1 MAIIDNLLVQI
12 WIDSLV
18 AMVIL
23 GVIISVWAAWRTISR
38 QRSQLLAVNTE
49 LDLRITDLSTEINL
63 RQQAQ
68 RELAEQAAALARADE
83 MQRSRQRIVSAQESL
98 RKEIAQLLHGSV
110 QNRLIFLVLRLKQL
124 EATAEPKGVA
134 LELTDLREKF
144 EALLEQEIRSI
155 VHQLY
160 PYILR
165 RGFVPA
171 LQSLGDQIESVI
183 SIEMDLDQ
191 ELARKERAD
200 WSLIPEQ
207 AKLAAYRIAEE
218 ALTNVVKHAN
228 ASKVSVRLETPF
240 GGWFRLTVQDDGQAF
255 AVEESLEGMGIV
267 GMRDY
272 AEAIGGGGVILGAPG
287 KGTQVTATLP
297 LVILEKEFPET
308 ALLSE

>member
-1 MAIIDNLLVQI
+1 MVIIDNLLVQI

-18 AMVIL
+18 AMVFL

-144 EALLEQEIRSI
+144 EELLEQEIRSI

-171 LQSLGDQIESVI
+171 LQSMGDQIESVI

-191 ELARKERAD
+191 ELARKQRAD
-200 WSLIPEQ
+200 RSLIPEQ

-272 AEAIGGGGVILGAPG
+272 AEAIGGECVILGAPG
-287 KGTQVTATLP
+287 KGAQVTATLP
-297 LVILEKEFPET
+297 LVILKKEFPET

>member
-12 WIDSLV
+12 WIDSLM

-49 LDLRITDLSTEINL
+49 LDLRITGLSTEINL

-144 EALLEQEIRSI
+144 EELLEQEIRSI

-171 LQSLGDQIESVI
+171 LQSMGDQIESVI

-191 ELARKERAD
+191 ELVRKERAD
-200 WSLIPEQ
+200 RSLIPEQ

-272 AEAIGGGGVILGAPG
+272 AEAIGGECVILGAPG

>member
-12 WIDSLV
+12 WIGSLV

-49 LDLRITDLSTEINL
+49 LDLRVTDLSTEINL

-68 RELAEQAAALARADE
+68 REVAEQAAALARADE

-98 RKEIAQLLHGSV
+98 RKEIAQQLHGSV

-134 LELTDLREKF
+134 LELADLREKF
-144 EALLEQEIRSI
+144 EELLEQEIRSI

-171 LQSLGDQIESVI
+171 LRSLGDQIESVI
-183 SIEMDLDQ
+183 SIEMDLDE
-191 ELARKERAD
+191 ELVRKERAD
-200 WSLIPEQ
+200 RNLIPEQ

-218 ALTNVVKHAN
+218 ALTNMVKHAN
-228 ASKVSVRLETPF
+228 ASKISVRLETPF
-240 GGWFRLTVQDDGQAF
+240 GGWFRLTVQDDGQGF
-255 AVEESLEGMGIV
+255 AVEESSEGMGIV

-272 AEAIGGGGVILGAPG
+272 AEAIGGECVILGAPG

-308 ALLSE
+308 VSLSE

>member
-12 WIDSLV
+12 WIGSLV

-49 LDLRITDLSTEINL
+49 LDLRVTDLSTEINL
-63 RQQAQ
+63 RQQAEK
-68 RELAEQAAALARADE
+68 ELAEQAAALARADE

-98 RKEIAQLLHGSV
+98 RKEIAQQLHGSV

-134 LELTDLREKF
+134 SELADLREKF
-144 EALLEQEIRSI
+144 EELLEQEIRSI

-171 LQSLGDQIESVI
+171 LQSMGDQIESVI

-191 ELARKERAD
+191 ELVRKERAD
-200 WSLIPEQ
+200 RSLIPEQ

-240 GGWFRLTVQDDGQAF
+240 GGWFRLTVQDDGQGF
-255 AVEESLEGMGIV
+255 AVEESTEGMGIV

-272 AEAIGGGGVILGAPG
+272 AEAIGGECVILGAPG
-287 KGTQVTATLP
+287 KGTQVAVILP
-297 LVILEKEFPET
+297 LVIFEKEYPET
-308 ALLSE
+308 VSLSE

>member
-12 WIDSLV
+12 WIGSLV

-49 LDLRITDLSTEINL
+49 LDLRVTDLSTEINL

-68 RELAEQAAALARADE
+68 REVAEQAAALARADE

-98 RKEIAQLLHGSV
+98 RKEIAQQLHGSV

-144 EALLEQEIRSI
+144 EELLEQEIRSI

-171 LQSLGDQIESVI
+171 LQSMGDQIESVI

-191 ELARKERAD
+191 ELVRKERAD
-200 WSLIPEQ
+200 RSLIPEQ

-228 ASKVSVRLETPF
+228 ASKVSVRLETSF
-240 GGWFRLTVQDDGQAF
+240 GGWLRLTVQDDGQGF

-272 AEAIGGGGVILGAPG
+272 AEAIGGECVILGAPG
-287 KGTQVTATLP
+287 KGAQVTATLP

>member
-68 RELAEQAAALARADE
+68 KELAEQAAALARADE

-98 RKEIAQLLHGSV
+98 RKEIAQQLHGSV

-144 EALLEQEIRSI
+144 EELLEQEIRSI

-171 LQSLGDQIESVI
+171 LQSMGDQIESVI

-191 ELARKERAD
+191 ELVRKERAD
-200 WSLIPEQ
+200 RSLIPEQ

-240 GGWFRLTVQDDGQAF
+240 GGWFRLTVQDDGQGF

-272 AEAIGGGGVILGAPG
+272 AEAIGGECVILGAPG

>member
-12 WIDSLV
+12 WIGSLV

-49 LDLRITDLSTEINL
+49 LDLRVTDLSTEINL
-63 RQQAQ
+63 RQQAEK
-68 RELAEQAAALARADE
+68 ELAEQAAALARADE

-98 RKEIAQLLHGSV
+98 RKEIAQQLHGSV

-134 LELTDLREKF
+134 SEQKF
-144 EALLEQEIRSI
+144 EELLEQEIRSI

-183 SIEMDLDQ
+183 SIELDLDQ
-191 ELARKERAD
+191 ELVRKERLD
-200 WSLIPEQ
+200 RSFIPEQ
-207 AKLAAYRIAEE
+207 GKLAAY
-218 ALTNVVKHAN
+218 
-228 ASKVSVRLETPF
+228 
-240 GGWFRLTVQDDGQAF
+240 
-255 AVEESLEGMGIV
+255 
-267 GMRDY
+267 
-272 AEAIGGGGVILGAPG
+272 
-287 KGTQVTATLP
+287 
-297 LVILEKEFPET
+297 
-308 ALLSE
+308 

>member
-49 LDLRITDLSTEINL
+49 LDLRVTDLSTEINL

-98 RKEIAQLLHGSV
+98 RKEIAQQLHGSV

-144 EALLEQEIRSI
+144 EELLEQEIRSI

-171 LQSLGDQIESVI
+171 LQSMGDQIESVI

-191 ELARKERAD
+191 ELVRKERAD
-200 WSLIPEQ
+200 RSLIPEQ

-240 GGWFRLTVQDDGQAF
+240 GGWFRLTVQDDGQGF

-272 AEAIGGGGVILGAPG
+272 AEAIGGECVILGAPG

>member
-12 WIDSLV
+12 WIGSLV

-49 LDLRITDLSTEINL
+49 LDLRVTDLSTEINL
-63 RQQAQ
+63 RQQAEK
-68 RELAEQAAALARADE
+68 ELAEQAATLARGDE

-98 RKEIAQLLHGSV
+98 RKEIAQQLHGSV

-134 LELTDLREKF
+134 SELADLREKF
-144 EALLEQEIRSI
+144 EELLEQEIRSI

-183 SIEMDLDQ
+183 SIELDLDQ
-191 ELARKERAD
+191 ELVRKERLD
-200 WSLIPEQ
+200 RSFIPEQ
-207 AKLAAYRIAEE
+207 GKLAAY
-218 ALTNVVKHAN
+218 
-228 ASKVSVRLETPF
+228 
-240 GGWFRLTVQDDGQAF
+240 
-255 AVEESLEGMGIV
+255 
-267 GMRDY
+267 
-272 AEAIGGGGVILGAPG
+272 
-287 KGTQVTATLP
+287 
-297 LVILEKEFPET
+297 
-308 ALLSE
+308 

>member
-12 WIDSLV
+12 WIGSLV
-18 AMVIL
+18 VMVIL

-49 LDLRITDLSTEINL
+49 LDLRVTDLSTEINL

-144 EALLEQEIRSI
+144 EELLEQEIRSI

-191 ELARKERAD
+191 ELVRKERAD
-200 WSLIPEQ
+200 RNLIPEQ

-228 ASKVSVRLETPF
+228 ASKISVRLETPF
-240 GGWFRLTVQDDGQAF
+240 GGWFRLTVQADGQGF
-255 AVEESLEGMGIV
+255 AVEESSEGMGIV

-272 AEAIGGGGVILGAPG
+272 AEAIGGECVILGAPG

-308 ALLSE
+308 VSLSE

>member
-98 RKEIAQLLHGSV
+98 RKEIAQQLHGSV

-134 LELTDLREKF
+134 LEPTDLREKF
-144 EALLEQEIRSI
+144 EELLEQEIRSI

-171 LQSLGDQIESVI
+171 LRSLGDQIESVI

-191 ELARKERAD
+191 ELVRKERAD
-200 WSLIPEQ
+200 RSLIPEQ

-240 GGWFRLTVQDDGQAF
+240 GGWFRLMVQDDGQAF

-272 AEAIGGGGVILGAPG
+272 AEAIGGECVILGAPG
-287 KGTQVTATLP
+287 KGTRVTATLP

>member
-1 MAIIDNLLVQI
+1 
-12 WIDSLV
+12 
-18 AMVIL
+18 MVIL

-98 RKEIAQLLHGSV
+98 RKEIAQQLHGSV

-144 EALLEQEIRSI
+144 EELLEQEIRSI

-171 LQSLGDQIESVI
+171 LQSMGDQIESVI

-191 ELARKERAD
+191 ELVRKERAD
-200 WSLIPEQ
+200 RSLIPEQ

-240 GGWFRLTVQDDGQAF
+240 GGWFRLTVQDDGQGF

-272 AEAIGGGGVILGAPG
+272 AEAIGGECVILGAPG

>member
-98 RKEIAQLLHGSV
+98 RKEIAQQLHGSV

-144 EALLEQEIRSI
+144 EELLEQEIRSI

-171 LQSLGDQIESVI
+171 LQSMGDQIESVI

-200 WSLIPEQ
+200 RSLIPEQ

-240 GGWFRLTVQDDGQAF
+240 GGWFRLTVQDDGQGF

-272 AEAIGGGGVILGAPG
+272 AEAIGGECVILGAPG

>member
-12 WIDSLV
+12 WIGSLV

-49 LDLRITDLSTEINL
+49 LDLRVTDLSMEINL

-98 RKEIAQLLHGSV
+98 RKEIAQQLHGSV

-134 LELTDLREKF
+134 SELADLREKF
-144 EALLEQEIRSI
+144 EELLEQEIRSI

-183 SIEMDLDQ
+183 SIELDLDQ
-191 ELARKERAD
+191 ELVRKERAD
-200 WSLIPEQ
+200 RSLIPEQ

-240 GGWFRLTVQDDGQAF
+240 GGWFRLTVQDDGQGF
-255 AVEESLEGMGIV
+255 AVEESAEGMGIV

-272 AEAIGGGGVILGAPG
+272 AEAIGGECVILGAPG
-287 KGTQVTATLP
+287 KGTEVTATLP

-308 ALLSE
+308 VSLSE

>member
-68 RELAEQAAALARADE
+68 REVAEQAAALARADE

-144 EALLEQEIRSI
+144 EELLEQEIRSI

-171 LQSLGDQIESVI
+171 LQSMGDQIESVI
-183 SIEMDLDQ
+183 LIEMDLDQ
-191 ELARKERAD
+191 ELVRKERAD
-200 WSLIPEQ
+200 RSLIPEQ

-240 GGWFRLTVQDDGQAF
+240 GGWFRLTVQDDGQGF

-272 AEAIGGGGVILGAPG
+272 AEASGGECVILGAPG

>member
-12 WIDSLV
+12 WIGSLV

-49 LDLRITDLSTEINL
+49 LDLRVTDLSTEINL

-68 RELAEQAAALARADE
+68 REVAEQAAALARADE

-98 RKEIAQLLHGSV
+98 RKEIAQQLHGSV

-134 LELTDLREKF
+134 LELADLREKF
-144 EALLEQEIRSI
+144 EELLEQEIRSI

-171 LQSLGDQIESVI
+171 LRSLGDQIESVI
-183 SIEMDLDQ
+183 SIEMDLDE
-191 ELARKERAD
+191 ELVRKERAD
-200 WSLIPEQ
+200 RNLIPEQ

-240 GGWFRLTVQDDGQAF
+240 GGWFRLTVQDDGQGF
-255 AVEESLEGMGIV
+255 AVEESSEGMGIV
-267 GMRDY
+267 GIRDY
-272 AEAIGGGGVILGAPG
+272 AEAIGGECVILGAPG

>member
-12 WIDSLV
+12 WIGSLV

-23 GVIISVWAAWRTISR
+23 GVIISVWAAWRTIS
-38 QRSQLLAVNTE
+38 SQLLAVNTE
-49 LDLRITDLSTEINL
+49 LDLRVTDLSTEINL
-63 RQQAQ
+63 RQQAEK
-68 RELAEQAAALARADE
+68 ELAEQAAALARADE

-98 RKEIAQLLHGSV
+98 RKEIAQQLHGSV

-144 EALLEQEIRSI
+144 EELLEQEIRSI

-171 LQSLGDQIESVI
+171 LQSMGDQIESVI

-191 ELARKERAD
+191 ELVRKERAD
-200 WSLIPEQ
+200 RSLIPEQ

-272 AEAIGGGGVILGAPG
+272 AEAIGGECVILGAPG

>member
-83 MQRSRQRIVSAQESL
+83 MQRSRQRIVSAQESF
-98 RKEIAQLLHGSV
+98 RKEIAQQLHGSV

-144 EALLEQEIRSI
+144 EELLEQEIRSI

-171 LQSLGDQIESVI
+171 LQSMGDQIESVI

-191 ELARKERAD
+191 ELVRKERAD
-200 WSLIPEQ
+200 RSLIPEQ

-240 GGWFRLTVQDDGQAF
+240 GGWFRLTVQDDGQGF

-272 AEAIGGGGVILGAPG
+272 AEAIGGECVILGAPG

>member
-12 WIDSLV
+12 WIGSLV
-18 AMVIL
+18 VMVIL

-98 RKEIAQLLHGSV
+98 RKEIAQQLHGSV

-144 EALLEQEIRSI
+144 EELLEQEIRSI

-191 ELARKERAD
+191 ELVRKERAD
-200 WSLIPEQ
+200 RSLIPEQ

-240 GGWFRLTVQDDGQAF
+240 GGWFRLTVQDDGQGF

-272 AEAIGGGGVILGAPG
+272 AEAIGGECVILGAPG

>member
-68 RELAEQAAALARADE
+68 RELAEQAVALARADE
-83 MQRSRQRIVSAQESL
+83 MQSSRQRIVSAQESL
-98 RKEIAQLLHGSV
+98 RKEIAQQLHGSV

-144 EALLEQEIRSI
+144 EELLEQEIRSI

-171 LQSLGDQIESVI
+171 LQSMGDQIESVI
-183 SIEMDLDQ
+183 LIEMDLDQ
-191 ELARKERAD
+191 ELVRKERAD
-200 WSLIPEQ
+200 RSLIPEQ

-272 AEAIGGGGVILGAPG
+272 AEAIGGECVILGAPG

>member
-98 RKEIAQLLHGSV
+98 RKEIAQQLHGSV

-144 EALLEQEIRSI
+144 EELLEQEIRSI

-171 LQSLGDQIESVI
+171 LQSMGDQIESVI
-183 SIEMDLDQ
+183 LIEMDLDQ
-191 ELARKERAD
+191 ELVRKERAD
-200 WSLIPEQ
+200 RSLIPEQ

-240 GGWFRLTVQDDGQAF
+240 GGWFRLTVQDDGQGF

-272 AEAIGGGGVILGAPG
+272 AEAIGGECVILGAPG
-287 KGTQVTATLP
+287 KGAQVTATLP
-297 LVILEKEFPET
+297 LVILKKEFPET

>member
-49 LDLRITDLSTEINL
+49 LDLRITGLSTEINL

-144 EALLEQEIRSI
+144 EELLEQEIRSI

-171 LQSLGDQIESVI
+171 LQSMGDQIESVI

-191 ELARKERAD
+191 ELVRKERAD
-200 WSLIPEQ
+200 RSLIPEQ

-272 AEAIGGGGVILGAPG
+272 AEAIGGECVILGAPG
-287 KGTQVTATLP
+287 KGTRVTATLP

>member
-12 WIDSLV
+12 WIGSLV

-38 QRSQLLAVNTE
+38 QRSQLLVVNTE
-49 LDLRITDLSTEINL
+49 LDLRVTDLSTEINL
-63 RQQAQ
+63 RRQAEK
-68 RELAEQAAALARADE
+68 ELAEQAAALARADE

-98 RKEIAQLLHGSV
+98 RKEIAQQLHGSV

-134 LELTDLREKF
+134 SELADLREKF
-144 EALLEQEIRSI
+144 EELLEQEIRSI

-183 SIEMDLDQ
+183 SIELDLDQ
-191 ELARKERAD
+191 ELVRKERLD
-200 WSLIPEQ
+200 RSFIPEQ
-207 AKLAAYRIAEE
+207 GKLAAY
-218 ALTNVVKHAN
+218 
-228 ASKVSVRLETPF
+228 
-240 GGWFRLTVQDDGQAF
+240 
-255 AVEESLEGMGIV
+255 
-267 GMRDY
+267 
-272 AEAIGGGGVILGAPG
+272 
-287 KGTQVTATLP
+287 
-297 LVILEKEFPET
+297 
-308 ALLSE
+308 

>member
-12 WIDSLV
+12 WIGSLV

-49 LDLRITDLSTEINL
+49 LDLRVTDLSMEINL

-68 RELAEQAAALARADE
+68 REVAEQAAALARADE

-98 RKEIAQLLHGSV
+98 RKEIAQQLHGSV

-134 LELTDLREKF
+134 LELADLREKF
-144 EALLEQEIRSI
+144 EELLEQEIRSI

-171 LQSLGDQIESVI
+171 LRSLGDQIESVI
-183 SIEMDLDQ
+183 SIEMDLDE
-191 ELARKERAD
+191 ELVRKERAD
-200 WSLIPEQ
+200 RNLIPEQ

-218 ALTNVVKHAN
+218 ALTNMVKHAN
-228 ASKVSVRLETPF
+228 ASKISVRLETPF
-240 GGWFRLTVQDDGQAF
+240 GGWFRLTVQDDGQGF
-255 AVEESLEGMGIV
+255 AVEESSEGMGIV
-267 GMRDY
+267 GIRDY
-272 AEAIGGGGVILGAPG
+272 AEAIGGECVILGAPG

-308 ALLSE
+308 VSLSE